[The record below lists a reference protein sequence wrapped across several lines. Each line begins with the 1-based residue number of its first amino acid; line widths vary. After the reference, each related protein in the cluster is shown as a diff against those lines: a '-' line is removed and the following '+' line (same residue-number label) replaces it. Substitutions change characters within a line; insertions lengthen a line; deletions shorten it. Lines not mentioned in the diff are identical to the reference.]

1 MPTSVFQ
8 IWYNPYTKVYGVWEI
23 ADAFINH
30 NEHVQFGANYYSTFV
45 RADNRAEAL
54 KKGVDR
60 ISLYIPDTVSNN
72 EYETKET
79 PTTKTKK
86 EKTKKTHTIASRQLV
101 ICKR

>member
-8 IWYNPYTKVYGVWEI
+8 IWYNPDTKVYGVWEI

-30 NEHVQFGANYYSTFV
+30 NEHVQLGANYYSTYV
-45 RADNRAEAL
+45 RAGNRAEAL

-60 ISLYIPDTVSNN
+60 ISLYVPDTVPNS
-72 EYETKET
+72 ECE
-79 PTTKTKK
+79 
-86 EKTKKTHTIASRQLV
+86 TKKTPVVKTKNPHKVTSRQLV